1 MMSDTVSVRVLRPI
15 CVRGERV
22 EAGTVLK
29 LPAAAAATMI
39 GTPRCELVN
48 DRDRDAIA
56 LAVMHETAV
65 TLRRAQAPAFIG
77 PPADP
82 RWQSHL

>member
-15 CVRGERV
+15 CIRAERI
-22 EAGTVLK
+22 EAGTVIK
-29 LPAAAAATMI
+29 VPAAAAATMI

-48 DRDRDAIA
+48 ERDRDAVA
-56 LAVMHETAV
+56 LAVMHETAAA
-65 TLRRAQAPAFIG
+65 LRRAQAGAFVG

-82 RWQSHL
+82 RWH